1 MSATVCPR
9 CTLVTN
15 RLSFRKWWVA
25 VCPRCE
31 GCFTEEDDLV
41 SMLRQPDLR
50 LSSLRPALLKNLAPP
65 HSSEEDREPIRCPA
79 CQNIMRREHFSD
91 VKTVLIDRCPEGH
104 GIWLDDGELGTLLTT
119 LEEREPPAE
128 PSVWESLRRFFGFVP
143 KIPER
148 ESSPLTDS

>member
-1 MSATVCPR
+1 
-9 CTLVTN
+9 
-15 RLSFRKWWVA
+15 
-25 VCPRCE
+25 
-31 GCFTEEDDLV
+31 
-41 SMLRQPDLR
+41 
-50 LSSLRPALLKNLAPP
+50 
-65 HSSEEDREPIRCPA
+65 
-79 CQNIMRREHFSD
+79 MRREHFSD